1 MWARQGSNLQLD
13 RCELSA
19 DLKHRLGSF
28 TAVGPAP
35 SLTAAGWLLEF
46 STTIV
51 NRGFDSHSLRHLHD
65 FVRQT
70 AIFYY
75 VVLSAVADG
84 PSARL
89 ALAGKTRDVEA
100 TRSLLAL
107 AIEGFRC
114 GGGSW
119 CKKYCLRARVYRS
132 N

>member
-51 NRGFDSHSLRHLHD
+51 NRGFDSHSLRQPRD
-65 FVRQT
+65 FVRQPT
-70 AIFYY
+70 ILNYF
-75 VVLSAVADG
+75 VRD
-84 PSARL
+84 R
-89 ALAGKTRDVEA
+89 ALLRMSGTCHLGRISP
-100 TRSLLAL
+100 TPFL
-107 AIEGFRC
+107 
-114 GGGSW
+114 GG
-119 CKKYCLRARVYRS
+119 LHHLHVRV
-132 N
+132 